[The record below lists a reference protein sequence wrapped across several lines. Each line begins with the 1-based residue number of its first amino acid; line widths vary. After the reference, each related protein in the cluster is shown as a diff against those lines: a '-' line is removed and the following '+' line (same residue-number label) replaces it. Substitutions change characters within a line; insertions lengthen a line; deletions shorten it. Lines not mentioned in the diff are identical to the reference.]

1 MNEEFN
7 IRPATNAPSDVDRK
21 ASREYIFGK
30 RKVSTKARCCECGV
44 ECDKSMMAWVGEGVY
59 KCRLCLLMRR
69 NDEK

>member
-1 MNEEFN
+1 MNEELN
-7 IRPATNAPSDVDRK
+7 IRPLNVSHVDVDRK

-30 RKVSTKARCCECGV
+30 KKESPKVRCCECGT